1 MHGPGVYSYIA
12 VDVELV
18 LSLHMQANS
27 KKRVLFFFVLAAY
40 LKISYKTICHKMSI
54 QESYKNHT
62 RDLGQ
67 LHKIL
72 LQDLQFFL

>member
-27 KKRVLFFFVLAAY
+27 KKRVLFFFCAAY
-40 LKISYKTICHKMSI
+40 LKISYKTICHKTSI

-62 RDLGQ
+62 RDLGR

-72 LQDLQFFL
+72 SQDLQFFL